1 VRQFPLRYDAAR
13 EPLQQGNF
21 SSHSV
26 RVSSFNVL
34 LVLERFLWRS
44 RVNKTALRDAVLLHL
59 VRGACFRLFG
69 LGRNT
74 GALPCYIQVIDQN
87 VRLSFTDVL

>member
-21 SSHSV
+21 SSHSE
-26 RVSSFNVL
+26 RFL
-34 LVLERFLWRS
+34 FVLERFLLRS
-44 RVNKTALRDAVLLHL
+44 RVHKTALRDAVLLHL
-59 VRGACFRLFG
+59 LRGACFQLFG

-87 VRLSFTDVL
+87 V